1 MSLEEFK
8 KADASTIPIS
18 KLITII
24 AKGLSI
30 YLNHNLEDLGINAT
44 QLQLLYEISYQD
56 NINQEK
62 IANRCNINKGA
73 VARSIRKLEDN
84 GFVARK
90 IDENNRRQNKVSLT
104 QKGRQTLSKAY
115 KVLMSWEDEVIQD
128 KEYVDREVLQ
138 LVFKEI
144 AVKTMVLNIKE
155 E

>member
-8 KADASTIPIS
+8 KADASTLPIS

-30 YLNHNLEDLGINAT
+30 YLNHNLEDFGINAT

-90 IDENNRRQNKVSLT
+90 IDENDRRQNKVSLT

-115 KVLMSWEDEVIQD
+115 NVLISWEDEVIQD
-128 KEYVDREVLQ
+128 KGYVDREVLQ

-144 AVKTMVLNIKE
+144 AVKTMELNIKE

>member
-8 KADASTIPIS
+8 KADASTLPIS

-44 QLQLLYEISYQD
+44 QLQLLYEISYHD

-90 IDENNRRQNKVSLT
+90 IDENDRRQNKVSLT

-115 KVLMSWEDEVIQD
+115 KVLISWEDEVIQD
-128 KEYVDREVLQ
+128 KGYVDREVLQ

-144 AVKTMVLNIKE
+144 AVKTMELNIKE